1 MRKPT
6 VRKPIRRNAAITRDR
21 VLKAAIAEFCR
32 HGYDGARMDRVA
44 KRAGSNIRM
53 VYHYFIGKE
62 RLYLAVLEHIYAEV
76 RSKEA
81 ALNLR
86 DHDPMDGMLTL
97 VDFTFD
103 HLVEHPEFI
112 ELIRNE
118 NLLRGRYVKKSNFV
132 AKAARPLV
140 DAIRDLLRRG
150 VRAGVFH
157 PGLDPIQL
165 YVSILSLCFIHL
177 SNRHTLSIM
186 FRKDLA
192 ERRWLNQRRRHVR
205 EFVENSLTNGLRRR
219 KAARK

>member
-1 MRKPT
+1 VPRAASTK
-6 VRKPIRRNAAITRDR
+6 RNRRNAAGTRDR
-21 VLKAAIAEFCR
+21 VLKAAIVEFCR

-44 KRAGSNIRM
+44 KGAGSNIRM
-53 VYHYFIGKE
+53 VYHYFHSKE
-62 RLYLAVLEHIYAEV
+62 RLYLAVLEHIYSEV

-86 DHDPMDGMLTL
+86 DHEPMDGMLAL

-103 HLVEHPEFI
+103 HLLDHPEFI

-118 NLLRGRYVKKSNFV
+118 NLLRGKYVKKSAFV
-132 AKAARPLV
+132 PKAALPLV
-140 DAIRDLLRRG
+140 DTIRDLLGRG
-150 VRAGVFH
+150 VRHGIFH

-177 SNRHTLSIM
+177 SNRYTLSIM
-186 FRKDLA
+186 FKRDLA

-205 EFVENSLTNGLRRR
+205 DFVENSLTNGLHR
-219 KAARK
+219 KTGQN